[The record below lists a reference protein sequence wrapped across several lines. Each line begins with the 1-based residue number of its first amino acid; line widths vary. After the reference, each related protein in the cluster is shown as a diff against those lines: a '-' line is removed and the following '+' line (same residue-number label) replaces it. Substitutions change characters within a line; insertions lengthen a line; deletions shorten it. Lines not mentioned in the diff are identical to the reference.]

1 MSGSNTFDKIDAR
14 RELYRR
20 RLKQRQATSRSK
32 LRRNFLLVFSLPI
45 FVLFILGRRGGDN
58 LSSYSANDVGSTSVV
73 KDRTKESYSN
83 YTAAVLQSSSTHT
96 KTIQTNDTTKFAN
109 DFKDKT
115 MNGSHSMNYTTVLQ
129 SSSTHTQT
137 NDTAAAF
144 LSKPRIKEHLNST
157 QSSLSGSTT
166 DTHTQSNDIT
176 QVGSVKFIPY
186 PHKTLGS
193 GNDMKCNW
201 TTIPLDDTSNN
212 TYDFTQQ
219 KAFSEG
225 VCIPQNISIHIFSS
239 NEAKQ
244 CLSLKRIIISGDS
257 YNRQLFIGLG
267 DTLLSKH
274 IQNGKE
280 ILDGTNRKKAT
291 EIANSVLA
299 KRYKNDPNF
308 PNVQYKCERQCYGNY
323 ATRPFNEV
331 CAECINS
338 YTEDDNTIA
347 VVGAGIH
354 LTGNKLR
361 EGRSTVEE
369 MNKFLDQAKKVI
381 WVSMPSYQTEKV
393 PDKFRDSHAGLGQIY
408 DELLPTLAP
417 LNPKQ
422 PFLDVFQLTDSCNA
436 ANCSYDGG
444 HRSRFVNRFK
454 AQLLLNTLCEYSI
467 R

>member
-14 RELYRR
+14 REFYRR

-32 LRRNFLLVFSLPI
+32 LRRNFLLVFSLTI

-58 LSSYSANDVGSTSVV
+58 LSNYSANDVGSTSVV
-73 KDRTKESYSN
+73 KDKIKKSHSN
-83 YTAAVLQSSSTHT
+83 YTAELQSSSTHT
-96 KTIQTNDTTKFAN
+96 NTTQTINETTKFTNDTRGGNNLSKYSN
-109 DFKDKT
+109 VGSSNVVKDKT
-115 MNGSHSMNYTTVLQ
+115 MKESQSMNYTAVLQ
-129 SSSTHTQT
+129 SSSHTKT
-137 NDTAAAF
+137 
-144 LSKPRIKEHLNST
+144 T
-157 QSSLSGSTT
+157 QTT
-166 DTHTQSNDIT
+166 DTHTQANDTT
-176 QVGSVKFIPY
+176 QEGRVKFIPY

-193 GNDMKCNW
+193 GDAMKCNW
-201 TTIPLDDTSNN
+201 TTIPLNETNN
-212 TYDFTQQ
+212 TYDYTQQ

-239 NEAKQ
+239 NEAKE
-244 CLSLKRIIISGDS
+244 CLSSKRVIISGDS
-257 YNRQLFIGLG
+257 YNKQLFVGLA
-267 DTLLSKH
+267 DILLSKH

-280 ILDGTNRKKAT
+280 ILDSTYRNTVTAIT
-291 EIANSVLA
+291 NSVLA

-393 PDKFRDSHAGLGQIY
+393 PDKFRDSHAGHGHIY
-408 DELLPTLAP
+408 DEMLPSLAP
-417 LNPKQ
+417 VNPKQ

-436 ANCSYDGG
+436 ENCSNDGG

>member
-1 MSGSNTFDKIDAR
+1 MSGSNTFDNIDAR

-32 LRRNFLLVFSLPI
+32 LRGYLLLVFTLPFI
-45 FVLFILGRRGGDN
+45 LFILSRRSGHN
-58 LSSYSANDVGSTSVV
+58 LSKYSANNVGSSNDV
-73 KDRTKESYSN
+73 KEKIKESHSN
-83 YTAAVLQSSSTHT
+83 TTVLQSSSTHT

-109 DFKDKT
+109 DTKDKM

-137 NDTAAAF
+137 NDTTAAI
-144 LSKPRIKEHLNST
+144 LSNLMIKEHFDST
-157 QSSLSGSTT
+157 QSLSGSTT
-166 DTHTQSNDIT
+166 DKHTQTNAT
-176 QVGSVKFIPY
+176 NVKFIPY

-193 GNDMKCNW
+193 GNAMKCNW
-201 TTIPLDDTSNN
+201 TTIPLNETNN
-212 TYDFTQQ
+212 TYDYTQQ

-239 NEAKQ
+239 NEAIE
-244 CLSLKRIIISGDS
+244 CLYSKRIIISGDS
-257 YNRQLFIGLG
+257 YNKQLFIGLG
-267 DTLLSKH
+267 DVLLSKH

-280 ILDGTNRKKAT
+280 ILDWTKRNEVTAVT
-291 EIANSVLA
+291 NSVLA
-299 KRYKNDPNF
+299 TRYKNDPAF
-308 PNVQYKCERQCYGNY
+308 PNVQYKCERQCYGNH

-338 YTEDDNTIA
+338 YTEDDNTVA

-354 LTGNKLR
+354 LTKNETLR

-369 MNKFLDQAKKVI
+369 MKKFLDQAKKVI

-408 DELLPTLAP
+408 DEMLPTLAP

>member
-1 MSGSNTFDKIDAR
+1 MSGSNTFDNNIDAR

-20 RLKQRQATSRSK
+20 RLKQRQNTSRSR
-32 LRRNFLLVFSLPI
+32 LRGYLLLILILPI
-45 FVLFILGRRGGDN
+45 LLLILSRRGGDN
-58 LSSYSANDVGSTSVV
+58 LSKYLANDAGSTSVED
-73 KDRTKESYSN
+73 K
-83 YTAAVLQSSSTHT
+83 
-96 KTIQTNDTTKFAN
+96 TTK
-109 DFKDKT
+109 
-115 MNGSHSMNYTTVLQ
+115 GSHSMNYTTVLQ

-137 NDTAAAF
+137 NDTTAAF

-157 QSSLSGSTT
+157 QSSLSGESTT
-166 DTHTQSNDIT
+166 DKHTQSNDTI
-176 QVGSVKFIPY
+176 QVNQGRVKFIPY

-193 GNDMKCNW
+193 GNAMKCNW
-201 TTIPLDDTSNN
+201 TTIPLNDTNN

-219 KAFSEG
+219 NAFREG

-239 NEAKQ
+239 NEAKE
-244 CLSLKRIIISGDS
+244 CLSSKRIIIAGDS
-257 YNRQLFIGLG
+257 YNKQLFVGLA
-267 DTLLSKH
+267 DILLSKH
-274 IQNGKE
+274 IRNGKE
-280 ILDGTNRKKAT
+280 ILGGAKRSKVTAVT
-291 EIANSVLA
+291 NSVLA
-299 KRYKNDPNF
+299 KRYKNDPAF
-308 PNVQYKCERQCYGNY
+308 PNVQYKCERQCYGNH

-338 YTEDDNTIA
+338 HTEDDNTVA

-354 LTGNKLR
+354 LTKNTSLR

-381 WVSMPSYQTEKV
+381 WVSMPSYQTEKL
-393 PDKFRDSHAGLGQIY
+393 PERHRDSHTGLEHIY
-408 DELLPTLAP
+408 DEMLPTLSP